1 MGFGRGQ
8 GRMRLKVECV
18 GWCFKDKKLE
28 KGGRKGFP
36 KKKDFTKSDFF
47 S

>member
-8 GRMRLKVECV
+8 GRMREKVECV

-28 KGGRKGFP
+28 KRGFCEW
-36 KKKDFTKSDFF
+36 DLEGVRVG
-47 S
+47 